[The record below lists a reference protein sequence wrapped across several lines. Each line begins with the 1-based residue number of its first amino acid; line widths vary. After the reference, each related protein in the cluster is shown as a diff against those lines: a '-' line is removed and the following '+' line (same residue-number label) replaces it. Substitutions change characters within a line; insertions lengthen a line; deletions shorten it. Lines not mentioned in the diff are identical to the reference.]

1 MNGTDLINMKTLEKF
16 FQEKKCV
23 KIFLKHRWHKKVTC
37 PYCGSEKI
45 IFYGKYENYFH
56 RYLCKDCTAKN
67 KKHIVFNDKTGTI
80 FEGTKLSISMW
91 FLAGYLM
98 SLGLSNKQISYELG
112 VEENTARRMCNL
124 MRGSMF
130 FQNCMQQLSGTV
142 EIDEVYQTAGSKGNG
157 KNTKNGNKSKG
168 IKKSLGREPRK
179 RGLKIK
185 GRGSYRK
192 DKPSVIGMVERESG
206 TIHLEVTMDVTR
218 NTVKPIVEEHIEKGS
233 TVYTDDYAVYDFLSS
248 SGYYHESV
256 NHSAGEYAR
265 GDVHINTQEG
275 VWSLYRPFIQAG
287 RGISKERLP
296 LYTAS
301 FEFFRNVKKR
311 EGDALENL
319 IKTCLKVPSKD
330 LLNLERNLVPPLL
343 CPVMLP
349 TVS

>member
-1 MNGTDLINMKTLEKF
+1 MARLTNMKTLNKF

-37 PYCGSEKI
+37 PYCGSLNI
-45 IFYGKYENYFH
+45 IFYGKYETYFH

-67 KKHIVFNDKTGTI
+67 KKHIIFNDKTETI
-80 FEGTKLSISMW
+80 FEGTKLSMSMW

-98 SLGLSNKQISYELG
+98 SLGLSNKRISEELD
-112 VEENTARRMCNL
+112 VEENTVRRMCNL

-130 FQNCMQQLSGTV
+130 FQNCMQHLSGTV
-142 EIDEVYQTAGSKGNG
+142 EMDEVYQTAGSKGNG
-157 KNTKNGNKSKG
+157 KNTRYGNKSKG
-168 IKKSLGREPRK
+168 IKKVLGRNPRK

-185 GRGSYRK
+185 GRGSYKK
-192 DKPSVIGMVERESG
+192 DRLPVIGMVERESG
-206 TIHLEVTMDVTR
+206 TIHLEVTKDVTR
-218 NTVKPIVEEHIEKGS
+218 DTVKPIVEEHIEKGAI
-233 TVYTDDYAVYDFLSS
+233 VYTDDYSVYDFLES

-265 GDVHINTQEG
+265 GNVHINTQEG
-275 VWSLYRPFIQAG
+275 VWSLYRPFIGAG

-311 EGDALENL
+311 GGDVLEDL
-319 IKTCLKVPSKD
+319 IKTCLRSPAKD
-330 LLNLERNLVPPLL
+330 LLNIERNLVPPLL
-343 CPVMLP
+343 CPVILP